1 MICVAACEYLYIGIA
16 SITLNILM
24 DSSKQTMNEET
35 KNKDVELDEG
45 TVEEETSQEE
55 PVDLQNDEEGEV
67 NEPSKSL
74 DELEAKISELK
85 DQLLRTV
92 ADSENLRKRL
102 EREKE
107 QTRKFGIANFA
118 KDLLSIADNLGRA
131 LDAAPTK
138 EDVEDQALENLVLG
152 IQMTEQELQKAFENN
167 NIRKIDPLGE
177 KFDYNFHQAMFEV
190 EETDK
195 EPGIVVQVLQ
205 PGYAI
210 DDRIL
215 RPAMVGVAAA
225 KGGKKNVAVDTKA

>member
-1 MICVAACEYLYIGIA
+1 MICVAACESLYIESA
-16 SITLNILM
+16 SINSNISM

-35 KNKDVELDEG
+35 DNKDVELDEE
-45 TVEEETSQEE
+45 TVEEETCLEE
-55 PVDLQNDEEGEV
+55 SVDLQNDEEGEV

-74 DELEAKISELK
+74 DELEAEISELK

-131 LDAAPTK
+131 LDAAPNK
-138 EDVEDQALENLVLG
+138 EDVEDQAIENLVLG

-225 KGGKKNVAVDTKA
+225 KGGKKNIAVDTKA

>member
-1 MICVAACEYLYIGIA
+1 
-16 SITLNILM
+16 
-24 DSSKQTMNEET
+24 MNEE
-35 KNKDVELDEG
+35 KENKDVKLDEG
-45 TVEEETSQEE
+45 TVEEETSLEE
-55 PVDLQNDEEGEV
+55 AVELQNDDEGEV
-67 NEPSKSL
+67 NDSSSSL
-74 DELEAKISELK
+74 DELEAKILELK

-131 LDAAPTK
+131 LDAAPNK
-138 EDVEDQALENLVLG
+138 EDVKDQAIENLVLG
-152 IQMTEQELQKAFENN
+152 IQMTEQELQKAFDNN

-190 EETDK
+190 EETDQ
-195 EPGIVVQVLQ
+195 EPGTVVQVLQ

-215 RPAMVGVAAA
+215 RPAMVGVAANKA
-225 KGGKKNVAVDTKA
+225 GKKNVSVDTTA

>member
-1 MICVAACEYLYIGIA
+1 
-16 SITLNILM
+16 M
-24 DSSKQTMNEET
+24 DSSKQTMNEEKET
-35 KNKDVELDEG
+35 EDLELDKG

-55 PVDLQNDEEGEV
+55 PVDLHNHEEGEV

-131 LDAAPTK
+131 LDAAPAK
-138 EDVEDQALENLVLG
+138 EEPKAAEPEAAAPAKEEAKAEAEAEVMKVTATHEAGWEKIMAQGTVHSLKDEWLVLLFS
-152 IQMTEQELQKAFENN
+152 IPL
-167 NIRKIDPLGE
+167 ILLRDP
-177 KFDYNFHQAMFEV
+177 
-190 EETDK
+190 
-195 EPGIVVQVLQ
+195 
-205 PGYAI
+205 
-210 DDRIL
+210 
-215 RPAMVGVAAA
+215 RPR
-225 KGGKKNVAVDTKA
+225 

>member
-1 MICVAACEYLYIGIA
+1 
-16 SITLNILM
+16 
-24 DSSKQTMNEET
+24 MNDEKENEDA
-35 KNKDVELDEG
+35 KLDEG
-45 TVEEETSQEE
+45 TIEEETSLEE
-55 PVDLQNDEEGEV
+55 AVELQNDDEGDV
-67 NEPSKSL
+67 NEPSSSL
-74 DELEAKISELK
+74 DELEAKILELK

-131 LDAAPTK
+131 LDAAPNK

-152 IQMTEQELQKAFENN
+152 IQMTEQELQKAFDNN

-190 EETDK
+190 EETDQ
-195 EPGIVVQVLQ
+195 EPGTVVQVLQ

-215 RPAMVGVAAA
+215 RPAMVGVAANKA
-225 KGGKKNVAVDTKA
+225 EKKNVAVDTTA

>member
-167 NIRKIDPLGE
+167 NVRKIDPLGE

-210 DDRIL
+210 DDKRSRGSANIYWFREL
-215 RPAMVGVAAA
+215 SF
-225 KGGKKNVAVDTKA
+225 

>member
-1 MICVAACEYLYIGIA
+1 
-16 SITLNILM
+16 M
-24 DSSKQTMNEET
+24 DSSKQTMNEE
-35 KNKDVELDEG
+35 KENKDVKLDEG
-45 TVEEETSQEE
+45 TVEEETSLEE
-55 PVDLQNDEEGEV
+55 AVELQNDDEGEV
-67 NEPSKSL
+67 NDSSSSL
-74 DELEAKISELK
+74 DELEAKILELK

-131 LDAAPTK
+131 LDAAPNK
-138 EDVEDQALENLVLG
+138 EDVKDQAIENLVLG
-152 IQMTEQELQKAFENN
+152 IQMTEQELQKAFDNN

-190 EETDK
+190 EETDQ
-195 EPGIVVQVLQ
+195 EPGTVVQVLQ

-215 RPAMVGVAAA
+215 RPAMVGVAANKA
-225 KGGKKNVAVDTKA
+225 EKKNVAVDTTA

>member
-1 MICVAACEYLYIGIA
+1 
-16 SITLNILM
+16 M
-24 DSSKQTMNEET
+24 DSSKQTMNDEKE
-35 KNKDVELDEG
+35 NKDVELDEG
-45 TVEEETSQEE
+45 TVEEETNLEE
-55 PVDLQNDEEGEV
+55 SVDLQNDEEGEV
-67 NEPSKSL
+67 NENEPSKSL

-131 LDAAPTK
+131 LDAAPNK
-138 EDVEDQALENLVLG
+138 EGIEDQAIENFVLG
-152 IQMTEQELQKAFENN
+152 VQMTEQELQKAFDNN

-190 EETDK
+190 EETDQ

-225 KGGKKNVAVDTKA
+225 KGGKKNVAVDTTA

>member
-1 MICVAACEYLYIGIA
+1 
-16 SITLNILM
+16 M
-24 DSSKQTMNEET
+24 DSSKQTMNEE
-35 KNKDVELDEG
+35 KENKDVEVDQG
-45 TVEEETSQEE
+45 TFAEATSLEES
-55 PVDLQNDEEGEV
+55 VDLQNDEEGEV
-67 NEPSKSL
+67 NENEPSKSL

-102 EREKE
+102 EREKD

-131 LDAAPTK
+131 LDAAPNK
-138 EDVEDQALENLVLG
+138 EGIENQAIENFVLG
-152 IQMTEQELQKAFENN
+152 VQMTEQELQKAFDNN

-190 EETDK
+190 EETDQ
-195 EPGIVVQVLQ
+195 EPGIIVQVLQ

-225 KGGKKNVAVDTKA
+225 KGGKKNVAVDTTA

>member
-1 MICVAACEYLYIGIA
+1 
-16 SITLNILM
+16 M
-24 DSSKQTMNEET
+24 DSSKQTMNEE
-35 KNKDVELDEG
+35 KENKDVEADQG
-45 TVEEETSQEE
+45 TFAEATSLEES
-55 PVDLQNDEEGEV
+55 VDLQNDEEGEV
-67 NEPSKSL
+67 NENEPSKSL

-102 EREKE
+102 EREKD

-131 LDAAPTK
+131 LDAAPNK
-138 EDVEDQALENLVLG
+138 EGIENQAIENFVLG
-152 IQMTEQELQKAFENN
+152 VQMTEQELQKAFDNN

-190 EETDK
+190 EETDQ
-195 EPGIVVQVLQ
+195 EPGIIVQVLQ

-225 KGGKKNVAVDTKA
+225 KGGKKNVAVDTTA

>member
-1 MICVAACEYLYIGIA
+1 
-16 SITLNILM
+16 M
-24 DSSKQTMNEET
+24 DSQKQTMNEE
-35 KNKDVELDEG
+35 KENKDVEVDQG
-45 TVEEETSQEE
+45 TFAEATSLEES
-55 PVDLQNDEEGEV
+55 VDLQNDEEGEV
-67 NEPSKSL
+67 NENEPSKSL

-131 LDAAPTK
+131 LDAAPNK
-138 EDVEDQALENLVLG
+138 EGIEDQAIENFVLG
-152 IQMTEQELQKAFENN
+152 VQMTEQELQKAFDNN

-190 EETDK
+190 EETDQ

-225 KGGKKNVAVDTKA
+225 KGGKKNVAVDTTA

>member
-1 MICVAACEYLYIGIA
+1 
-16 SITLNILM
+16 
-24 DSSKQTMNEET
+24 MNEE
-35 KNKDVELDEG
+35 KENKDVKLDEG
-45 TVEEETSQEE
+45 TVEEETSLEE
-55 PVDLQNDEEGEV
+55 GVELQNDEEGEV
-67 NEPSKSL
+67 NEPSNSL
-74 DELEAKISELK
+74 EELEAKILELK

-131 LDAAPTK
+131 LDAAPNK
-138 EDVEDQALENLVLG
+138 EDVEDQAIENLVLG
-152 IQMTEQELQKAFENN
+152 IQMTEQELQKAFDNN

-190 EETDK
+190 EETDQ
-195 EPGIVVQVLQ
+195 EPGVVVQVLQ

-215 RPAMVGVAAA
+215 RPAMVGVAANKA
-225 KGGKKNVAVDTKA
+225 GKKNVAVDTTA

>member
-1 MICVAACEYLYIGIA
+1 
-16 SITLNILM
+16 M
-24 DSSKQTMNEET
+24 DSQKQTMNEE
-35 KNKDVELDEG
+35 KENKDLKLDEG
-45 TVEEETSQEE
+45 SVEEETSLEE
-55 PVDLQNDEEGEV
+55 EVEIQNDEEGQV

-74 DELEAKISELK
+74 DELEAKILELK

-131 LDAAPTK
+131 LDAAPNK
-138 EDVEDQALENLVLG
+138 EDVEDQAIENLVLG
-152 IQMTEQELQKAFENN
+152 IQMTEQELQKAFDNN
-167 NIRKIDPLGE
+167 NIRKINPLGE

-190 EETDK
+190 EETDQ

-215 RPAMVGVAAA
+215 SPAMVGVAAN
-225 KGGKKNVAVDTKA
+225 KSGKKNVGVDTTA

>member
-1 MICVAACEYLYIGIA
+1 
-16 SITLNILM
+16 
-24 DSSKQTMNEET
+24 MNEE
-35 KNKDVELDEG
+35 KENKDVKLDEG
-45 TVEEETSQEE
+45 TVEEETSLEE
-55 PVDLQNDEEGEV
+55 AVELQNDDEGEV
-67 NEPSKSL
+67 NESSSSL
-74 DELEAKISELK
+74 DELEAKILELK

-131 LDAAPTK
+131 LDAAPNK
-138 EDVEDQALENLVLG
+138 EDVKDQAIENLVLG
-152 IQMTEQELQKAFENN
+152 IQMTEQELQKAFDNN

-190 EETDK
+190 EETDQ
-195 EPGIVVQVLQ
+195 EPGTVVQVLQ

-215 RPAMVGVAAA
+215 RPAMVGVAANKA
-225 KGGKKNVAVDTKA
+225 EKKSVAVDTTA

>member
-1 MICVAACEYLYIGIA
+1 
-16 SITLNILM
+16 
-24 DSSKQTMNEET
+24 MNEE
-35 KNKDVELDEG
+35 KENKDVKLDEG
-45 TVEEETSQEE
+45 TVEEETSLEE
-55 PVDLQNDEEGEV
+55 AVEIQNDDEGEV
-67 NEPSKSL
+67 NEPSSSV
-74 DELEAKISELK
+74 DELESKILELK

-131 LDAAPTK
+131 LDAAPNK
-138 EDVEDQALENLVLG
+138 EDVEDQAIENLVLG
-152 IQMTEQELQKAFENN
+152 IQMTEQELQKAFDNN

-190 EETDK
+190 EETDQ

-215 RPAMVGVAAA
+215 RPAMVGVAANKA
-225 KGGKKNVAVDTKA
+225 GKKNVSVDTTA

>member
-1 MICVAACEYLYIGIA
+1 MICVAAFEYLYIECA
-16 SITLNILM
+16 SINLNRSM

-35 KNKDVELDEG
+35 ENKDVELDEE
-45 TVEEETSQEE
+45 TVEEETCLEE
-55 PVDLQNDEEGEV
+55 SVDLQNDEEGEV

-131 LDAAPTK
+131 LDAAPNK
-138 EDVEDQALENLVLG
+138 EDVEDQA
-152 IQMTEQELQKAFENN
+152 I
-167 NIRKIDPLGE
+167 
-177 KFDYNFHQAMFEV
+177 
-190 EETDK
+190 
-195 EPGIVVQVLQ
+195 
-205 PGYAI
+205 
-210 DDRIL
+210 
-215 RPAMVGVAAA
+215 
-225 KGGKKNVAVDTKA
+225 

>member
-1 MICVAACEYLYIGIA
+1 
-16 SITLNILM
+16 M
-24 DSSKQTMNEET
+24 DSSKQTMNEE
-35 KNKDVELDEG
+35 KENKDVEVDQG
-45 TVEEETSQEE
+45 TFAEATSLEES
-55 PVDLQNDEEGEV
+55 VDLQNDEEGEV
-67 NEPSKSL
+67 NENEPSKSL

-131 LDAAPTK
+131 LDAAPNK
-138 EDVEDQALENLVLG
+138 EGAEDQAIENFVLG
-152 IQMTEQELQKAFENN
+152 VQMTEQELQKAFDNN

-190 EETDK
+190 EETDQ

-225 KGGKKNVAVDTKA
+225 KGGKKNVAVDTTA

>member
-1 MICVAACEYLYIGIA
+1 
-16 SITLNILM
+16 M
-24 DSSKQTMNEET
+24 DSQKQTMNEE
-35 KNKDVELDEG
+35 KENKDLKLDEG
-45 TVEEETSQEE
+45 SVEEETSLEE
-55 PVDLQNDEEGEV
+55 GVEINNDEEGQV

-74 DELEAKISELK
+74 DELEAKILELK

-131 LDAAPTK
+131 LDAAPNK
-138 EDVEDQALENLVLG
+138 EDVGDQAIENLVLG
-152 IQMTEQELQKAFENN
+152 IQMTEQELQRAFDNN
-167 NIRKIDPLGE
+167 NIRKINPLGE
-177 KFDYNFHQAMFEV
+177 RFHYNFHQAMFEV
-190 EETDK
+190 EETDQ

-215 RPAMVGVAAA
+215 RPAMVGVAAN
-225 KGGKKNVAVDTKA
+225 KSGKKNVGVDTTA

>member
-1 MICVAACEYLYIGIA
+1 
-16 SITLNILM
+16 
-24 DSSKQTMNEET
+24 MNEE
-35 KNKDVELDEG
+35 KENKDVKLDEG
-45 TVEEETSQEE
+45 TVEEETSLEE
-55 PVDLQNDEEGEV
+55 AVELQNDDEGEV
-67 NEPSKSL
+67 KESSSSL
-74 DELEAKISELK
+74 DELEAKILELK

-131 LDAAPTK
+131 LDAAPNN
-138 EDVEDQALENLVLG
+138 EDVKDQAIENLVLG
-152 IQMTEQELQKAFENN
+152 IQMTEQELQKAFDNN

-190 EETDK
+190 EETDQ
-195 EPGIVVQVLQ
+195 EPGTVVQVLQ

-215 RPAMVGVAAA
+215 RPAMVGVAANKA
-225 KGGKKNVAVDTKA
+225 EKKNVAVDTTA

>member
-16 SITLNILM
+16 SIYLNILM

-35 KNKDVELDEG
+35 ENKDVELDEG
-45 TVEEETSQEE
+45 TVEEETNQEE

-138 EDVEDQALENLVLG
+138 EDIEDQALENLVLG

-225 KGGKKNVAVDTKA
+225 KGEKKNVAVDTKA

>member
-1 MICVAACEYLYIGIA
+1 MICVAACEYLYIGVG

-167 NIRKIDPLGE
+167 NVRKIDPLGE

-225 KGGKKNVAVDTKA
+225 KGGKKNVGVDTKA

>member
-1 MICVAACEYLYIGIA
+1 
-16 SITLNILM
+16 M
-24 DSSKQTMNEET
+24 DSSKQTMNEE
-35 KNKDVELDEG
+35 KENKDVEADQG
-45 TVEEETSQEE
+45 TFAEATSLEES
-55 PVDLQNDEEGEV
+55 VDLQNDEEGEV
-67 NEPSKSL
+67 NENEPSKSL

-131 LDAAPTK
+131 LDAAPNK
-138 EDVEDQALENLVLG
+138 EGIEDQAIENFVLG
-152 IQMTEQELQKAFENN
+152 VQMTEQELQKAFDNN

-190 EETDK
+190 EETDQ

-225 KGGKKNVAVDTKA
+225 KGGKKNVAVDTTA

>member
-167 NIRKIDPLGE
+167 NVRKIDPLGE

>member
-1 MICVAACEYLYIGIA
+1 
-16 SITLNILM
+16 
-24 DSSKQTMNEET
+24 MNDEKENEDA
-35 KNKDVELDEG
+35 KLDEG
-45 TVEEETSQEE
+45 TIEEETSLEE
-55 PVDLQNDEEGEV
+55 AVELQNDDEGDV
-67 NEPSKSL
+67 NEPSSSL
-74 DELEAKISELK
+74 DELEAKILELK

-131 LDAAPTK
+131 LDAAPNK
-138 EDVEDQALENLVLG
+138 EDFEDQAIENLVLG
-152 IQMTEQELQKAFENN
+152 IQMTEQELQKAFDNN

-190 EETDK
+190 EETDQ

-215 RPAMVGVAAA
+215 RPAMVGVAANKA
-225 KGGKKNVAVDTKA
+225 EKKNVAVDTTA